1 MYKVRNKI
9 SCYFLTSQKIIFSKG
24 ILKSLLKCFKV
35 RCSSAKLQNQHIIFK
50 IFPVSLFRSWFH
62 VQKKILKSPFSDF
75 CEDAHNFTTLF
86 FVHLPLRRALCIN
99 ITSLTVNCCMSYDY
113 IIELV
118 GYCVCTTFNSCL
130 CARVSIIAAFI
141 LKSVSHLFNFPAEAV
156 NLYKNPNEVIFFN
169 DALNF
174 SLFFCKRS
182 NFNKLI
188 FETCVPNF

>member
-1 MYKVRNKI
+1 MY
-9 SCYFLTSQKIIFSKG
+9 
-24 ILKSLLKCFKV
+24 
-35 RCSSAKLQNQHIIFK
+35 
-50 IFPVSLFRSWFH
+50 
-62 VQKKILKSPFSDF
+62 KKILKSPFSDF

-156 NLYKNPNEVIFFN
+156 NLYKNPNEVIF
-169 DALNF
+169 LMTHWT
-174 SLFFCKRS
+174 LVYFFASAVILTNWYLKHVY
-182 NFNKLI
+182 LI
-188 FETCVPNF
+188 FKKAVWENYTENKMHC